1 MSSTYGFSVRSWD
14 KRSKPVKSD
23 TAKRESKFTEVNE
36 LASLP
41 SDRFIWIHVN
51 PDRPIHMETSCIG
64 FGRILLGVLDA
75 VDSLVL
81 LEVRLGFHA
90 AGEMEV

>member
-51 PDRPIHMETSCIG
+51 PDRPIHMETSCVG

-81 LEVRLGFHA
+81 FEVSFGFDTT
-90 AGEMEV
+90 GEVEV